1 MARQT
6 LSETLDSV
14 HRAVDGRRPGRS
26 VLRLLGIHR
35 GRVLAAL
42 ACFALKDTPL
52 WLMPVIT
59 ASIIDIVVDGGPI
72 ESLALWAAIAVVA
85 LVQNYPGH
93 VAYTRLFMGAV
104 RSIGA
109 DLRNALAARLQELS
123 IGFHARANSAIV
135 QTKVVRDVE
144 NIEVMLQQAA
154 HPLLSAVMVLIGA
167 VTMTAIT
174 VPQFLPVYAL
184 AIPLAVA
191 LKALLQR
198 RSDARNERF
207 RREVEHFS
215 ARVGEMATLM
225 PITRAHGLESVARE
239 RVAAGAE
246 GVRTAGLALDL
257 LNGRFASL
265 SWVSLQ
271 LLGVGCLVLAAWFS
285 LTGFLP
291 ITPGEVVLLS
301 SYFALLT
308 TSATGLLMLL
318 PIIARGTESVKS
330 IAEVL
335 QEPDLERNDG
345 RRAVSAVRG
354 DLVLD
359 GVSFRYPDAARNAL
373 SDITLRISAGETIA
387 FVGSSGSGKSTMLN
401 LILGFVRP
409 DSGRVLIDGADM
421 AELDVRTVRRH
432 VSVVPQES
440 VLFEG
445 TVRDNVAYGLHDVD
459 DARIEQA
466 LRDANALEIVHALPE
481 GDATVVGERG
491 ARLSGGQRQ
500 RLSIARA
507 LVRDPS
513 ILLLDEATSALDS
526 ESEAAIA
533 EALARL
539 MAGRTTLV
547 VAHRLSTIRSADRIV
562 VLERGRIVEVGS
574 HDELLAA
581 EGRYAQL
588 HRVQAG

>member
-6 LSETLDSV
+6 LSDTAAAV
-14 HRAVDGRRPGRS
+14 QHAVDGRRAVRS

-35 GRVLAAL
+35 RRVLIAVAF
-42 ACFALKDTPL
+42 FAVKDTPL

-59 ASIIDIVVDGGPI
+59 AAIIDIVVDGGPVQ
-72 ESLALWAAIAVVA
+72 SLALWAAIAVVA
-85 LVQNYPGH
+85 LLQNYPGH
-93 VAYTRLFMGAV
+93 VAYTRFFMGAV
-104 RSIGA
+104 RAIGA

-144 NIEVMLQQAA
+144 NIEVMLQQTA
-154 HPLLSAVMVLIGA
+154 HPMLSATMVLIGA
-167 VTMTAIT
+167 VTMTAIS

-184 AIPLAVA
+184 AIPLAVV
-191 LKALLQR
+191 LKAVLQR
-198 RSDARNERF
+198 RSDARNETF

-246 GVRTAGLALDL
+246 GVRSAGFALDL

-285 LTGFLP
+285 LTGLLP

-308 TSATGLLMLL
+308 TSTTGLLMLL
-318 PIIARGTESVKS
+318 PIIARGTESVRS

-335 QEPDLERNDG
+335 HEPDLERNEG
-345 RRAVSAVRG
+345 RRAVDSVSGEIALER
-354 DLVLD
+354 
-359 GVSFRYPDAARNAL
+359 VSFRYPDAALHAL
-373 SDITLRISAGETIA
+373 DGIDLHIAAGETIA
-387 FVGSSGSGKSTMLN
+387 FVGSSGSGKSTLLN
-401 LILGFVRP
+401 VVLGVVRP
-409 DSGRVLIDGADM
+409 TGGRVLLDGVDM

-445 TVRDNVAYGLHDVD
+445 TVRDNVAYGLGEVD
-459 DARIEQA
+459 DERVERA
-466 LRDANALEIVHALPE
+466 LRDANALEFVRSLPD
-481 GDATVVGERG
+481 GWNTVVGERG

-507 LVRDPS
+507 LVRNPS
-513 ILLLDEATSALDS
+513 ILLLDEATSALDG

-539 MAGRTTLV
+539 MSGRTTLV

-562 VLERGRIVEVGS
+562 VLEQGRIVEIGD
-574 HDELLAA
+574 HEQLLAA
-581 EGRYAQL
+581 GGRYAEL
-588 HRVQAG
+588 HRVQAP

>member
-1 MARQT
+1 
-6 LSETLDSV
+6 
-14 HRAVDGRRPGRS
+14 
-26 VLRLLGIHR
+26 
-35 GRVLAAL
+35 
-42 ACFALKDTPL
+42 
-52 WLMPVIT
+52 MPVIT
-59 ASIIDIVVDGGPI
+59 AAIIDIVVDGGPA
-72 ESLALWAAIAVVA
+72 SALAWWAIVATVA

-109 DLRNALAARLQELS
+109 DLRNALATRLQELS

-144 NIEVMLQQAA
+144 NVEVMLQQVA
-154 HPLLSAVMVLIGA
+154 HPLLSSVMVLIGA

-174 VPQFLPVYAL
+174 VPQFLPVYAM
-184 AIPLAVA
+184 AIPLAV
-191 LKALLQR
+191 LLRALLQR
-198 RSDARNERF
+198 RSEVRNERF

-239 RVAAGAE
+239 RVAVGAE

-257 LNGRFASL
+257 LNGRFSSL
-265 SWVSLQ
+265 SWVTLQ
-271 LLGVGCLVLAAWFS
+271 LLGVACLVLAAWFS
-285 LTGFLP
+285 LSGVLA
-291 ITPGEVVLLS
+291 ITAGEVVLLS

-308 TSATGLLMLL
+308 SSATGLLMLL
-318 PIIARGTESVKS
+318 PVAARGAESVRS
-330 IAEVL
+330 IAEVM
-335 QEPDLERNDG
+335 QEPDLELNEG
-345 RRAVSAVRG
+345 RRSVSM
-354 DLVLD
+354 
-359 GVSFRYPDAARNAL
+359 VSGELALESVTFRYPDASKPAL
-373 SDITLRISAGETIA
+373 DHIDLRIGAGETIA

-409 DSGRVLIDGADM
+409 DEGRVLLDGVDM

-445 TVRDNVAYGLHDVD
+445 TVLDNIAYGLGDVD
-459 DARIEQA
+459 GARLERA
-466 LRDANALEIVHALPE
+466 LDDANALELVRSLPD
-481 GDATVVGERG
+481 GLATIVGERG

-507 LVRDPS
+507 LIRDPR

-533 EALARL
+533 EAMGKL
-539 MAGRTTLV
+539 MASRTTLV

-562 VLERGRIVEVGS
+562 VLEAGRIVEVGS
-574 HDELLAA
+574 HEALLHAD
-581 EGRYAQL
+581 GRYARL